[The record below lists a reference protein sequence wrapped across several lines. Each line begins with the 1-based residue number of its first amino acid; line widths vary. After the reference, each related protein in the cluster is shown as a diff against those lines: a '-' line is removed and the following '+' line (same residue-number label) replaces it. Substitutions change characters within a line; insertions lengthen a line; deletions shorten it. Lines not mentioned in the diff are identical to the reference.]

1 MNFIFMDANSLSVDP
16 LFANVAPIDLHLQP
30 TSPCPVCGNPKLSH
44 RACRVCGTYNGRQV
58 IQPRQGE
65 TEAS

>member
-1 MNFIFMDANSLSVDP
+1 MPPLPKRKRSTTRNAKRLSHTA
-16 LFANVAPIDLHLQP
+16 LRLQS
-30 TSPCPVCGNPKLSH
+30 TSACPVCGNPKLSH